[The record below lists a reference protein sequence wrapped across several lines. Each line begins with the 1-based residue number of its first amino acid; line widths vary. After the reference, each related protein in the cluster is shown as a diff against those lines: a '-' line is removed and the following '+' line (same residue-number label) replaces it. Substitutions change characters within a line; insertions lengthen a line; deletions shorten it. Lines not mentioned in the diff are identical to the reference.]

1 MNEFNQIRF
10 EMEDQIMCFD
20 MKNNLD
26 TNCCHHPPPH
36 DEEVDNLEKV
46 VLEQLEPLRH
56 SVATVEKIGT
66 RSKTAKC
73 LLMTCKDIL
82 FLREC
87 FIRLFKHFHSGICSL
102 TSFVVNSE
110 TSKLTQTLSLT
121 SLNFSSSRCS

>member
-1 MNEFNQIRF
+1 
-10 EMEDQIMCFD
+10 MEDQIMCFD

-36 DEEVDNLEKV
+36 SEEVDNLEKV

-73 LLMTCKDIL
+73 LLRTCKDIL

-87 FIRLFKHFHSGICSL
+87 FIRKY
-102 TSFVVNSE
+102 
-110 TSKLTQTLSLT
+110 SKAKESVHRVYGSTVLDISIPPLSSKPVPLSL
-121 SLNFSSSRCS
+121 SRFPLSKTPKQVFF

>member
-1 MNEFNQIRF
+1 MNRSLLLPLYMNEFNQIRF

-20 MKNNLD
+20 MKNSLD

-36 DEEVDNLEKV
+36 SEEVDNLEKD
-46 VLEQLEPLRH
+46 VLEQLEPLRT

-73 LLMTCKDIL
+73 LLRTCKDIL

-87 FIRLFKHFHSGICSL
+87 FIRKY
-102 TSFVVNSE
+102 
-110 TSKLTQTLSLT
+110 SKAKERHANGAL
-121 SLNFSSSRCS
+121 